1 MTYLELVNNV
11 LRRMREDEVSTV
23 AENTYSKMVGDFVN
37 DAKNI
42 VEAAWDWSGLRTTLT
57 VTTSADIFNY
67 VLTEAKTVSRRSMLL
82 TIPLMFLWST
92 VQLHGLMITTSTKTP
107 LAARLSTTRTTEL
120 TTTEILK

>member
-57 VTTSADIFNY
+57 ITTTSGIFNY
-67 VLTEAKTVSRRSMLL
+67 VLTGS
-82 TIPLMFLWST
+82 
-92 VQLHGLMITTSTKTP
+92 Q
-107 LAARLSTTRTTEL
+107 
-120 TTTEILK
+120 EIGRASCRERV